1 MPQNN
6 KKTLFQMFDSKF
18 LLQGKRKE
26 LVERVSEVLLHDL
39 EKPKILKHFKSRLA
53 RLYKSENE
61 QSRKELTQKIE
72 KYLNTLGQD
81 AKEYK
86 NALMEINLAS
96 KVSLHQEKMHAVKPA
111 NTNRLENKEDL
122 TLEMQIAAKEVRKK
136 GAELGFHHLGEKL
149 SSIAKSVSTIYNTV
163 TEGRAESIPAPQPDD
178 RAGLYYR
185 SISALRTDVSKSF
198 AGFFAAASRLFSCA
212 SRSARAQTTVS
223 DLDRESKISEEVHNP
238 ILKQARKKK
247 STKNIIKTEIFYV

>member
-1 MPQNN
+1 MPQNS
-6 KKTLFQMFDSKF
+6 KRTLFLMFDSKF

-26 LVERVSEVLLHDL
+26 LVDRVSQVLLHDL

-61 QSRKELTQKIE
+61 QGRKEITQKIE

-86 NALMEINLAS
+86 NALVEIHLAS
-96 KVSLHQEKMHAVKPA
+96 TLHLNQEQMHVQPA
-111 NTNRLENKEDL
+111 NTNHLANQEGL
-122 TLEMQIAAKEVRKK
+122 ALEMQIATKEVRKE
-136 GAELGFHHLGEKL
+136 GAKLGFNHLGEKL
-149 SSIAKSVSTIYNTV
+149 SGIAKSVSTIYNTI
-163 TEGRAESIPAPQPDD
+163 TDGRAENIPAPQPDD
-178 RAGLYYR
+178 RARLYYK
-185 SISALRTDVSKSF
+185 SISELRTDISKSF
-198 AGFFAAASRLFSCA
+198 AGFFAAAARLFSCA

-223 DLDRESKISEEVHNP
+223 DLDRKSQISEEVHNP
-238 ILKQARKKK
+238 IVKQARKKK